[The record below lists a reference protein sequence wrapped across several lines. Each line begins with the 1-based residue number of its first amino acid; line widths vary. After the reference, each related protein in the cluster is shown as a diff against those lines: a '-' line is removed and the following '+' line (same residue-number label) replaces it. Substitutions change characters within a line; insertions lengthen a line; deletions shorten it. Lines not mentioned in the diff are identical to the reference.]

1 MSDGILAPAAKLEE
15 RCGAMK
21 SKETLIT
28 TSFLFSEGQMKHG
41 LPGAIAHRRKRLRLH
56 LQRSEKAE
64 LHLAAE
70 WINGK
75 ALITQNDYTPPPG
88 SPY

>member
-1 MSDGILAPAAKLEE
+1 M
-15 RCGAMK
+15 R
-21 SKETLIT
+21 
-28 TSFLFSEGQMKHG
+28 HG

-75 ALITQNDYTPPPG
+75 ALITQNDYTPPSRLTILTHGVAGETDPPQYERACRNDRPQNG
-88 SPY
+88 TCFRVAVW